1 MKMLGIGCLI
11 FILFLQY
18 GVADEASTSN
28 RIVLT
33 LDNDTK
39 VLVKGFIAPIEYTQD
54 NFHVTWDALANLR
67 VAEPEKYHPAS
78 VFQAFLPTEARL
90 QNGREKPFLQELK
103 SLLRENSTSRGNSVS
118 IGEVW
123 QIEQDGLLELLSQL
137 HPNPNLDM
145 HINPGDSRGMWAC
158 LRAYNAEF
166 ADIVFRIHAEFKLEN
181 GWFTPSQFTG
191 NLVIDRTEGK
201 VVSFHLYVPEGTLNF
216 DVNRYHGEGPSFGT
230 DIGFCPQIELRA
242 GAEDIV
248 QDTQFS
254 EAITL
259 AAAKRVL
266 ILRFYKSQQINWVS
280 VNQALEMAQIQQK
293 PIHVVSTNGPLDD
306 EAC

>member
-1 MKMLGIGCLI
+1 MKVLGIGYLM
-11 FILFLQY
+11 FVLSLQY
-18 GVADEASTSN
+18 GFADEAPTPN
-28 RIVLT
+28 RIALT
-33 LDNDTK
+33 LDNNAK
-39 VLVKGFIAPIEYTQD
+39 VLIKGFIAPIEYTQD

-67 VAEPEKYHPAS
+67 VAEPEKHHPTS

-90 QNGREKPFLQELK
+90 QMGREKSSPQELK
-103 SLLRENSTSRGNSVS
+103 RFPHENPTRKGNSVS
-118 IGEVW
+118 VGEVW
-123 QIEQDGLLELLSQL
+123 QIEQDGLLELLRQL
-137 HPNPNLDM
+137 QPNPNLDM
-145 HINPGDSRGMWAC
+145 HLNSGDSRGTWAC

-201 VVSFHLYVPEGTLNF
+201 IAFFKMYLPKGTINF
-216 DVNRYHGEGPSFGT
+216 DVNRYHGEGPSFGA
-230 DIGFCPQIELRA
+230 DIGFCPQIELRT
-242 GAEDIV
+242 GTEDII
-248 QDTQFS
+248 QDAKFS

-259 AAAKRVL
+259 AEAKRVL
-266 ILRFYKSQQINWVS
+266 TLRFYKSQQINWVS
-280 VNQALEMAQIQQK
+280 VNEALEMAKAQQK

>member
-1 MKMLGIGCLI
+1 MKVLGIGCLM
-11 FILFLQY
+11 FVLSLQY
-18 GVADEASTSN
+18 GFADEAPTPN
-28 RIVLT
+28 RIALT
-33 LDNDTK
+33 LDNNST

-54 NFHVTWDALANLR
+54 NFHLTWDALANLR
-67 VAEPEKYHPAS
+67 VAEPEKHHPTS

-90 QNGREKPFLQELK
+90 QNGREKPSLQELK
-103 SLLRENSTSRGNSVS
+103 RFPHENPTRKGNSVS
-118 IGEVW
+118 VGEVW
-123 QIEQDGLLELLSQL
+123 QIGQDGLLELLRQL

-145 HINPGDSRGMWAC
+145 HLNAGDSRGIWAC

-191 NLVIDRTEGK
+191 NLVINRTERK
-201 VVSFHLYVPEGTLNF
+201 IAFFQMYVPKGTINF
-216 DVNRYHGEGPSFGT
+216 DVNRYHGDGPSFGA
-230 DIGFCPQIELRA
+230 DIGFCPQIELRT
-242 GAEDIV
+242 GTEDIA
-248 QDTQFS
+248 QNTKFS

-259 AAAKRVL
+259 SEAKHVL
-266 ILRFYKSQQINWVS
+266 TLRFYKSQQINWVS
-280 VNQALEMAQIQQK
+280 VNEALEMAQTQQK

>member
-1 MKMLGIGCLI
+1 MKVLGIGCLM
-11 FILFLQY
+11 FVLSLQY
-18 GVADEASTSN
+18 GFADEAPTPN
-28 RIVLT
+28 RIALT
-33 LDNDTK
+33 LDNNST

-54 NFHVTWDALANLR
+54 NFHLTWDTLANLR
-67 VAEPEKYHPAS
+67 VAEPEKHHPTS

-90 QNGREKPFLQELK
+90 QKGREKPSLQELK
-103 SLLRENSTSRGNSVS
+103 RFPHENPTGKGNSVS
-118 IGEVW
+118 VGEVW
-123 QIEQDGLLELLSQL
+123 QIGQDGLLELLRQL

-145 HINPGDSRGMWAC
+145 HLNSGDSRGIWAC

-191 NLVIDRTEGK
+191 NLVINRTERK
-201 VVSFHLYVPEGTLNF
+201 VVFFQMYVPKGTINF
-216 DVNRYHGEGPSFGT
+216 DVNRYHGAGPSFGA
-230 DIGFCPQIELRA
+230 DIGFCPQIELRT
-242 GAEDIV
+242 GTEDII
-248 QDTQFS
+248 QDTKFS

-259 AAAKRVL
+259 AEAKRVL
-266 ILRFYKSQQINWVS
+266 TLRFYKSQQIKWVS
-280 VNQALEMAQIQQK
+280 VNETLEMAQAQQK